1 MNVYWNGGIVLIDN
15 YLLEELVTFA
25 HEKTLAKTAEK
36 LLVTQPTI
44 TRGMQKL
51 EEQLDVKL
59 FDRQP
64 NRILLTDTGKLA
76 ADKAQAVLQANQDF
90 VSQVRNY
97 ADQRRVFNI
106 GSVAPGPQFIL
117 QSHQADF
124 SSKIS
129 VEQQLVQPDDVA
141 ELLNDNHFSII
152 ISNHEIQN
160 DEIESLYLGPE
171 RLFVNLDQFM
181 YLANM
186 QQVSFTDLKGLS
198 FVVVNDIGPWKDVIQ
213 QNIPDA
219 KFLYQ
224 GDVDALNEITKYS
237 NFPYFTTNITA
248 DNPEA
253 AHEKDDRVQLP
264 ITDESATMTFYASY
278 LIKQRKQVSPLLKEI
293 SQFWP
298 K

>member
-1 MNVYWNGGIVLIDN
+1 MIDN

-25 HEKTLAKTAEK
+25 QEQTLAKTAEK
-36 LLVTQPTI
+36 LMVTQPTI

-51 EEQLDVKL
+51 EEELDVKL

-64 NRILLTDTGKLA
+64 NRIVLTDTGKLA
-76 ADKAQAVLQANQDF
+76 AERAKAVLQANEEF
-90 VSQVRNY
+90 VKQIRNY
-97 ADQRRVFNI
+97 ADQQRIFNI

-117 QSHQADF
+117 RNHQDQFTSKIAVPQPLVQAD
-124 SSKIS
+124 
-129 VEQQLVQPDDVA
+129 DVSN
-141 ELLNDNHFSII
+141 LLNDNQFSII
-152 ISNHEIQN
+152 ISNQEIQS
-160 DEIESLYLGPE
+160 DEIESLYLGVE

-186 QQVSFTDLKGLS
+186 QQVSFADLKGLS

-224 GDVDALNEITKYS
+224 GDIDALNEITKYS
-237 NFPYFTTNITA
+237 SFPYFTTNITA
-248 DNPEA
+248 GAAAA
-253 AHEKDDRVQLP
+253 AHEQDDDRVQLP
-264 ITDESATMTFYASY
+264 ITDEAATMTFYASY